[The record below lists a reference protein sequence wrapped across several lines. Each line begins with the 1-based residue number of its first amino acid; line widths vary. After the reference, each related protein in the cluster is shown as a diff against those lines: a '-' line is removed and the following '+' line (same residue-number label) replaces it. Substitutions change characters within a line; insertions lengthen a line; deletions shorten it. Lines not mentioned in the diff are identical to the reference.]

1 VAYAFY
7 HKTGDRAAIRE
18 ALKRYR
24 ASRDAWAKLS
34 EAAKG
39 AYVSDITFGPNSVLR
54 GHWADRLQA
63 IDQDLSDMEA
73 ESKKEPASRDSS
85 APVWA
90 AAIARPGF
98 AAVPRQSNPRC
109 EHLPPASVHPGKPL
123 PLEISVEA
131 GYQLASATLHYRH
144 VDQSDEYRV
153 VEMSADGGRCRAV
166 IPGEY
171 TDSPY
176 PLLYYF
182 VLRDPRGA
190 AWLHPGLNAELANQP
205 YFLVRQA

>member
-1 VAYAFY
+1 V
-7 HKTGDRAAIRE
+7 
-18 ALKRYR
+18 
-24 ASRDAWAKLS
+24 
-34 EAAKG
+34 AKG

-54 GHWADRLQA
+54 GHWADRLEA
-63 IDQDLSDMEA
+63 IERDLADMEA
-73 ESKKEPASRDSS
+73 ESKKESASRDSS
-85 APVWA
+85 APAWA
-90 AAIARPGF
+90 AAIVACS
-98 AAVPRQSNPRC
+98 VPVRASKETPHGVTTNRC
-109 EHLPPASVHPGKPL
+109 EHLPPASFHPGKSI

-144 VDQSDEYRV
+144 VDQSDEYRTA
-153 VEMSADGGRCRAV
+153 EMSADGGRYRAV

-182 VLRDPRGA
+182 VLREPRGA

-205 YFLVRQA
+205 YFIVRQA